1 MAILYM
7 DASIVFSLYFYQL
20 IKVTE
25 IMVSNALLV
34 QDSVHLLENINCI
47 QAEINEVNYPD

>member
-1 MAILYM
+1 
-7 DASIVFSLYFYQL
+7 
-20 IKVTE
+20 
-25 IMVSNALLV
+25 MVSNALLV